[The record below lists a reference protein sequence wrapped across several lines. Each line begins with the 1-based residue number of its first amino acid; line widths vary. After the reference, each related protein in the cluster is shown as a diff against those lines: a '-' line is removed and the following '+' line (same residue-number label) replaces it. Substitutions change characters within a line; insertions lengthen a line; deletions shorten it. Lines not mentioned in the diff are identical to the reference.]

1 MAKEVISAPYYGEI
15 KIGDITIDCAVL
27 EDGTRVITQYDFYK
41 AIGRSGKPAKGR
53 GSEIE
58 KVAPFLALNNLKPFV
73 DSELERSTSPIK
85 FKPPKGGQAWGYK
98 AEILPRVCEVYLKAR
113 DKGVLL
119 KSQEKFAVACDM
131 IIRGLAHVG
140 IIALVDEAT
149 GYQDF
154 RTKTALAKILEQYL
168 AKELQKWFKTFPDE
182 FYKEMFRLRGLRYSP
197 DSIKRPSYI
206 GKLTNNIVYDR
217 LVPGVRKE
225 LENQNPKTPK
235 GHRKDR
241 HHQWLTPE
249 FGHPKLREHLTAVV
263 ALMKA
268 STTWDGFMRL
278 VERALPKYGELPLIE
293 DAERRAKEQDKAA
306 L

>member
-1 MAKEVISAPYYGEI
+1 MAKKVIEAPYYGEI
-15 KIGDITIDCAVL
+15 NIGDISIACAVL

-58 KVAPFLALNNLKPFV
+58 KVAPFLALNNLKPYV
-73 DSELERSTSPIK
+73 NKELEDSTRPIK

-98 AEILPRVCEVYLKAR
+98 AEILPKVCEVYLRAR
-113 DKGVLL
+113 DDGALL
-119 KSQEKFAVACDM
+119 KPQEKFAVACDM
-131 IIRGLAHVG
+131 LMRGLAHIG

-149 GYQDF
+149 GYQDA
-154 RTKTALAKILEQYL
+154 RTKDALAKILEQYL

-197 DSIKRPSYI
+197 NSIKRPSYI

-217 LVPGVRKE
+217 LAPGVREE
-225 LENQNPKTPK
+225 LEKQNPKTGR
-235 GHRKDR
+235 GHRKNR
-241 HHQWLTPE
+241 HHQLLSPD
-249 FGHPKLREHLTAVV
+249 FGHPKLREHLAALV

-278 VERALPKYGELPLIE
+278 VERALPKYAYLPLFDE
-293 DAERRAKEQDKAA
+293 LDR
-306 L
+306 